1 MARDREQGHIVTV
14 VGQEGQNVLVAVP
27 MVGFPE
33 GFQLSP
39 GARVRLVNTPSGP
52 AVGPVVRAMRV
63 SVPPE
68 RLERREAL
76 NLEGRQQVFQDA
88 TVVTEQPAVEG
99 APAEDVVFVI
109 ESGDAEGPEQ
119 VMGVRRVSPERR

>member
-1 MARDREQGHIVTV
+1 MARDEEQGHIVTV

-52 AVGPVVRAMRV
+52 AVGPVVRAIRV

>member
-1 MARDREQGHIVTV
+1 MARDREQGHVVTV

-39 GARVRLVNTPSGP
+39 GARVVLVNTPSGP
-52 AVGPVVRAMRV
+52 GVGPVVRAMRV
-63 SVPPE
+63 RVAPE
-68 RLERREAL
+68 GLERREAL

-88 TVVTEQPAVEG
+88 TVVTEEPAVEG
-99 APAEDVVFVI
+99 APEEDVVFVI
-109 ESGDAEGPEQ
+109 DTGDVEGPEQ
-119 VMGVRRVSPERR
+119 VMGVRRVNPERR

>member
-1 MARDREQGHIVTV
+1 MARDREQGHVVTV

-39 GARVRLVNTPSGP
+39 GARVVLVNTPSGP
-52 AVGPVVRAMRV
+52 GVGPVVRAMRV
-63 SVPPE
+63 RVAPE
-68 RLERREAL
+68 GLERREAL

-88 TVVTEQPAVEG
+88 TVVTEEPAVEG
-99 APAEDVVFVI
+99 APEEDVVFVI
-109 ESGDAEGPEQ
+109 DTGDAEGPEQ
-119 VMGVRRVSPERR
+119 VMGVRRVNPERR

>member
-1 MARDREQGHIVTV
+1 MARDQEQGHIVTV
-14 VGQEGQNVLVAVP
+14 AGQEGQNVLVAVP

>member
-1 MARDREQGHIVTV
+1 MARDEEQGHIVTV
-14 VGQEGQNVLVAVP
+14 VGQEGQNVLVAVR

-52 AVGPVVRAMRV
+52 AVGPVVRAIRV